1 MGIYLSIYLS
11 RVCIH
16 IYMNLCQRF
25 LGSSRAGVC
34 VCGSITARCVCVCV
48 RVYIYIYII
57 PGMKVKEE
65 DLHAIFEA
73 SGGTDLSLMN
83 TISSIDK
90 TLNGHE
96 SIMLHQAKGL
106 KSQTYSIQ

>member
-1 MGIYLSIYLS
+1 MYTYIYEFVSALLGFVS
-11 RVCIH
+11 CWG
-16 IYMNLCQRF
+16 LCVWFHYRT
-25 LGSSRAGVC
+25 V
-34 VCGSITARCVCVCV
+34 CVCVCPCI
-48 RVYIYIYII
+48 YIYIYII

>member
-1 MGIYLSIYLS
+1 MLGF
-11 RVCIH
+11 VCVVPLPH
-16 IYMNLCQRF
+16 
-25 LGSSRAGVC
+25 GVC
-34 VCGSITARCVCVCV
+34 VCVSVYI
-48 RVYIYIYII
+48 YIYIYII